1 MKFGKAF
8 GYIFKDPDW
17 FKKIIIPA
25 LCGLIPVVGQFILV
39 GYAFKVMKRLIEE
52 GEDTPLPALD
62 FGGDLGKGFMVTLVT
77 AIYMIPLGLFFG
89 IGGGIFGASA
99 NADQTLAIILMILG
113 GCFGLLG
120 ALFGLLVSFIT
131 PAALANYAVKGEF
144 KAAFKFKEVFGLVK
158 KSFKSWLL
166 VWVGG
171 ILAGIIAPIGSVVC
185 GIGVVL
191 TTLYG
196 VMMSYHLIGQA
207 YNVSETPQQGTIEL
221 LINDL

>member
-25 LCGLIPVVGQFILV
+25 LCGLIPVVGQFILI

-52 GEDTPLPALD
+52 GEDTPLPVLD
-62 FGGDLGKGFMVTLVT
+62 FGGDLGKGFMVSLVT
-77 AIYMIPLGLFFG
+77 LIYMLPLGLFTG
-89 IGGGIFGASA
+89 IGSGVFAAAG
-99 NADQTLAIILMILG
+99 NADQTFGIILMIFG
-113 GCFGLLG
+113 GCSVFLG
-120 ALFGLLVSFIT
+120 ILFGLLVSFIT

-144 KAAFKFKEVFGLVK
+144 KAAFKLKEIFGLVK
-158 KSFKSWLL
+158 KSFVSWLL

-171 ILAGIIAPIGSVVC
+171 ILAGIIAPIGSIVC
-185 GIGVVL
+185 GIGVML

-207 YNVSETPQQGTIEL
+207 YNVSATPKPGTIEL
-221 LINDL
+221 